1 MNEIDKHKYK
11 QLNDIVA
18 VVKISTLLFTGMII
32 IQYFFSDGIL
42 KNNILYSQYGIIL
55 VGFITCLLLFIYVIW
70 KFYTPSKLKNK
81 HSLLFQI
88 IENITFVIIFSVVIV
103 ISGANTSGYKI
114 LFLFIIITTTI
125 QSGLK
130 QGMIFALISSIIILG
145 VDILYMPNVE
155 INRYFENDL
164 ILVGVFFLTAWPLGF
179 YVKIEGEHIERLKDL
194 ANEDGLTGVYNHRYF
209 FDALEKELENSKE
222 NKQKLSVI
230 FIDIDYFKNYNDL
243 YGHQEGD
250 KVLKKV
256 GSILKDSI
264 RIGDTVARYGG
275 EEFAVILP
283 NTDEV
288 IASDVAENIR
298 QCIEKEYF
306 YGQQNQP
313 NGNLTVSIGISIYP
327 DKAKDEFELIKS
339 ADDALYKAK
348 FFNKNRVETYV
359 SILEEIKRDI
369 SEDEVKLVT
378 SIKTLISVIN
388 AKDRYTYGHC
398 ERVVLYSRL
407 LANKLNLSEEDKN
420 SLIYGAYMHDVGKIN
435 IAKEILIKK
444 MPLNDEEWNLLK
456 EHPQN
461 GVDIIKPV
469 TSLKR
474 IESIILHHH
483 EKYDGSGYPKGL
495 KGEEI
500 PYLARVL
507 TVVDS
512 FDAMTSNRPYNKR
525 KTYEEGMEELK
536 KWSGRQFDPEIAN
549 KFIEVIKENKDKLG
563 EIPDH

>member
-88 IENITFVIIFSVVIV
+88 IENITFVIIFSVVIL
-103 ISGANTSGYKI
+103 ISGANTSGCKI
-114 LFLFIIITTTI
+114 LFLFIIITTTM

-145 VDILYMPNVE
+145 VDILYIPNVE

-250 KVLKKV
+250 KVLKNV

-288 IASDVAENIR
+288 IASHIAENIR
-298 QCIEKEYF
+298 QFIEKEYF

-474 IESIILHHH
+474 IEAIILHHH

-495 KGEEI
+495 KGKEI

>member
-88 IENITFVIIFSVVIV
+88 IENITFVIIFSVVIL
-103 ISGANTSGYKI
+103 ISGANTSGCKI
-114 LFLFIIITTTI
+114 LFLFIIITTTM

-145 VDILYMPNVE
+145 VDILYIPNVE

-250 KVLKKV
+250 KVLKKI

-288 IASDVAENIR
+288 IASHIAENIR
-298 QCIEKEYF
+298 QFIEKEYF

-474 IESIILHHH
+474 IEAIILHHH

-495 KGEEI
+495 KGKEI